1 MKDLSTQYMGLK
13 LKNPVIVGASS
24 LTSNLDTIKE
34 IEAAGA
40 GAIVTKSLFEEQL
53 QLERYRNELERE
65 LTGDKSAEMI
75 DSALPDLQNV
85 GAQEHLYWLKRTK
98 ETVQIPVIGSLN
110 AVNKDTWLEYA
121 VQLANTGID
130 GLELNFY
137 SVPDDLSKT
146 GAAIEDEQVELL
158 KQICSAVKIPVAVK
172 LSSLYT
178 NPLQVVQ
185 RMSKTGIA
193 GVVLFNRFIQP
204 DIDIETM
211 EHHSPFNLSN
221 PQDNH
226 FALRYTGLLSQ
237 QISAQICSS
246 GGIFS
251 AADVIKMILAGASAV
266 QIVSALYD
274 LGIGHI
280 ATILDG
286 IEAWMTKNG
295 FHSLADFQGS
305 MNKINCHD
313 PWVYTRAQYVKI
325 LMKPQSLRRNKMD
338 F

>member
-1 MKDLSTQYMGLK
+1 MKDLSAEYMGIK
-13 LKNPVIVGASS
+13 LKNPIIAGASS

-40 GAIVTKSLFEEQL
+40 GAIVTKSLFEEQI

-65 LTGDKSAEMI
+65 LTADKSAEMI
-75 DSALPDLQNV
+75 GSALPDLEQ
-85 GAQEHLYWLKRTK
+85 GGSQDHLYWLKRTK

-110 AVNKDTWLEYA
+110 AVNPDTWLEYA
-121 VQLANTGID
+121 VQMANTGID

-137 SVPDDLSKT
+137 ATPNDLSKT
-146 GAAIEDEQVELL
+146 GASIEDEQIDLL
-158 KQICSAVKIPVAVK
+158 KEITSRVKIPIAVK

-193 GVVLFNRFIQP
+193 GVVLFNRFFQP

-211 EHHSPFNLSN
+211 EHTFPFNLSQ
-221 PQDNH
+221 PQDNR
-226 FALRYTGLLSQ
+226 FVLRYTGLLSQ
-237 QISAQICSS
+237 QISTQICSS

-251 AADVIKMILAGASAV
+251 ADDVIKMILAGASAV
-266 QIVSALYD
+266 QIVSALYVH
-274 LGIGHI
+274 GIKHI
-280 ATILDG
+280 TTILSG
-286 IEAWMTKNG
+286 IEAWMNKNG
-295 FHSLADFQGS
+295 YDSLADFQSS
-305 MNKINCHD
+305 MNKINSHD

-325 LMKPQSLRRNKMD
+325 LMKPQFLRRNEMD
-338 F
+338 I